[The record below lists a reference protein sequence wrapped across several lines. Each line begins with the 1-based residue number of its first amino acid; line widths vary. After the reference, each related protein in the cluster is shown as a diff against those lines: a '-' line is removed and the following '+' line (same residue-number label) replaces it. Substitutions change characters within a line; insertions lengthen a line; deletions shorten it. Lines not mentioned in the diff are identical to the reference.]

1 MSFNYPRAIQAK
13 PCPRKRKIRSPPV
26 KMKQDWICQRWHRYS
41 TTWNEYDSM
50 AQNYGPKI
58 FGRWTLINI
67 HQYSIAILGFTRAAF
82 GDLPGRWMSALR
94 PPQPKKMPR
103 PVRSSEVATPKWS
116 PAAAPAAP
124 SKNRNRSTSPR
135 KLIRPSSKAAP
146 PRGPRGPTARPPL
159 PPEKRLSVHETST
172 GLRPQPPPMTL
183 YQESQWGCSDEREA
197 WNGMTW
203 VAAQRDELMNC
214 QHDKMRQYAM
224 ICYDILRYCTVRYS
238 TYYSVTSICIYI

>member
-1 MSFNYPRAIQAK
+1 M
-13 PCPRKRKIRSPPV
+13 
-26 KMKQDWICQRWHRYS
+26 
-41 TTWNEYDSM
+41 
-50 AQNYGPKI
+50 GPI
-58 FGRWTLINI
+58 YLGDEHPSISINI
-67 HQYSIAILGFTRAAF
+67 QWLLISINIQWLFWASNFRAAKL
-82 GDLPGRWMSALR
+82 DVAMTLPGRWMSALR

-116 PAAAPAAP
+116 AAAPAAPAAAP

-146 PRGPRGPTARPPL
+146 PRGATRGPTARPPL

-183 YQESQWGCSDEREA
+183 YQESQWGCSDDSDEREA

-214 QHDKMRQYAM
+214 
-224 ICYDILRYCTVRYS
+224 
-238 TYYSVTSICIYI
+238 